1 MAKKEN
7 RVRKLPDVK
16 YEQMER
22 NRSETRTLKDYV
34 CEYCG
39 IYRAFKPKY
48 NKCEES
54 T

>member
-1 MAKKEN
+1 MAKNEN
-7 RVRKLPDVK
+7 RVRKLPDVN
-16 YEQMER
+16 YEQMDR
-22 NRSETRTLKDYV
+22 KCSETRTRKDYV

-39 IYRAFKPKY
+39 IYRAFKPKC